1 VWIGDR
7 RAEMLAAVAAGAEV
21 DLVAERE
28 RLDALLLEPLLS
40 EITDPKQR
48 VLRMLKG
55 A

>member
-1 VWIGDR
+1 MGDR
-7 RAEMLAAVAAGAEV
+7 RAEMLASASAGAEV
-21 DLVAERE
+21 DFHAERE
-28 RLDALLLEPLLS
+28 RLDALLLEPLLD